1 MDAPRENPRELTRD
15 HVAALDTLRHAKNV
29 FFWLAMISVVAH
41 VGSWYVARHT
51 SALDAAIRV
60 TTLDLGGDATAGPPS
75 EAEFVKADRW
85 RVATESALAIGGF
98 AGRASIVMLVALYM
112 LGLLVNLSARLG
124 GAAGMAKGCVWSLF
138 ALAALVPWNRLTAP
152 EVSGIPPAFFSY
164 DDLIGYINGPIAD
177 DEAAAA
183 GADWQETVRFAIY
196 PLLLGLVLV
205 VAQLSYRAGYR
216 RVESSPSARLPMR
229 EV

>member
-1 MDAPRENPRELTRD
+1 MEAPQENPRELTRD

-51 SALDAAIRV
+51 SLLDATRTIV
-60 TTLDLGGDATAGPPS
+60 LDPAVDAPVRAS
-75 EAEFVKADRW
+75 NEAFDEADRW

-112 LGLLVNLSARLG
+112 LGLLGNLSARLG

-177 DEAAAA
+177 DEAVAA
-183 GADWQETVRFAIY
+183 GADWQETVRFAVY

-216 RVESSPSARLPMR
+216 KLESSPSARLPMR